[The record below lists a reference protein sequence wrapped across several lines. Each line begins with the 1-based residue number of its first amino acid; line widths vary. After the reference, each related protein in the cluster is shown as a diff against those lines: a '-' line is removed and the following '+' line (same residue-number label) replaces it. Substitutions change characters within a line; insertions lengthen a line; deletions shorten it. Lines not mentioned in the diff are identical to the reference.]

1 MQQLCYQRFVDEAF
15 DENGRLCKFEFN
27 ADENYNFGYDVV
39 DYLAEKCP
47 DKVAMIYLSADMKT
61 EKRFTFGDMKKYS
74 DMCANY
80 FLSLGIRKGDT
91 VMLILKRHYQFW
103 FSIVALHKIGAVVVP
118 ATNQLQKKDLTYRF
132 NKANIK
138 AVVVT
143 ADGDITQSC
152 DEAIKECPQVEIKV
166 IVNGQRDGW
175 HDFNKELYEHDYEF
189 VRPTGEDA
197 PKRDEAMLMYFT
209 SGTTGYPKLAVH
221 AHTYS
226 LGHIVTARHWHN
238 VDPDGVHFTIS
249 ETGWGKSVWGKLYG
263 QWFCETAVMVFD
275 FDKFD
280 ANEILPLF
288 KKYNITSF
296 CAPTTMYRFFI
307 KEDLSKFDLSSL
319 KYANVAG
326 EAMNPEVF
334 KQFYEATGL
343 KIMEGFGQTETTLTI
358 ANLVNDEPKPG
369 SMGKPNPQYHVV
381 ICDSEGNEC
390 NVGQVGEICIKVDE
404 KIPYGLFM
412 GYLEDDFSIDRR
424 IEDGIYRTGDTA
436 WMDEDGYFWFNGRS
450 DDLIKSSG
458 YRISPF
464 EIESVVM
471 ELPYVLECA
480 VTAVPDEIRG
490 QLVKATIVLVK
501 GKEGTDELKKEIQKY
516 VKDVTAPYKYPR
528 VVEFVDALPKTI
540 SGKIRRVDIRKQ
552 DNMEK

>member
-1 MQQLCYQRFVDEAF
+1 MELCYKRFVKETF
-15 DENGRLCKFEFN
+15 DENGRLASFDFDV
-27 ADENYNFGYDVV
+27 DENYNFGYDVV

-47 DKVAMIYLSADMKT
+47 DKTAMIYLNADKT
-61 EKRFTFGDMKKYS
+61 VEKKFTFSDMKKYS
-74 DMCANY
+74 DMTANY
-80 FLSLGIRKGDT
+80 FTSLGIKKGDA

-132 NKANIK
+132 DRADIK

-143 ADGDITQSC
+143 ADGDISASC
-152 DEAIKECPQVEIKV
+152 DEAIRECPQVKLKI
-166 IVNGQRDGW
+166 IVNGQREGW
-175 HDFNKELYEHDYEF
+175 HDFNSDLPEYDYEF

-197 PKRDEAMLMYFT
+197 PKRDERMLMYFT

-238 VDPDGVHFTIS
+238 VDPAGVHFTIS

-263 QWFCETAVMVFD
+263 QWLCETAVMVYD
-275 FDKFD
+275 FDRFD

-288 KKYNITSF
+288 KKYNITTF

-307 KEDLSKFDLSSL
+307 KEDLSKYDLSSL

-358 ANLVNDEPKPG
+358 ANLVSDEPKPG
-369 SMGKPNPQYHVV
+369 SMGRPNPQYDV
-381 ICDSEGNEC
+381 IVCDANGNEC
-390 NVGQVGEICIKVDE
+390 STGEVGEICIRVDKKV
-404 KIPYGLFM
+404 PYGLFM
-412 GYLEDDFSIDRR
+412 GYLEEDFTLDRR

-436 WMDEDGYFWFNGRS
+436 WVDEDGYFWFNGRS

-464 EIESVVM
+464 EIESVIM

-480 VTAVPDEIRG
+480 VTAIPDEVRG

-501 GKEGTDELKKEIQKY
+501 DKEGTDGLKKEIQNY
-516 VKDVTAPYKYPR
+516 VKKVTAPYKYPR
-528 VVEFVDALPKTI
+528 VVEFVEALPKTI
-540 SGKIRRVDIRKQ
+540 SGKIKRVDIRKQ
-552 DNMEK
+552 DQESGK